1 MTTMAII
8 VPSRGRPES
17 IAELVKSLE
26 ETKTSSQ
33 LFVVVD
39 EDDPKLEEY
48 ENLATELDFNYMIT
62 EREGKGMAKPL
73 NKAANFLCGQGWYDH
88 FCFLGDDHRPR
99 TIDWDMELINKLDEM
114 GTGVVYGNDLFQ
126 GEALPTAV
134 AMSGDIVKAL
144 GGMVPPGMIHLY
156 LDNFWLQLGRDLG
169 AIAYLPEVVIEHLH
183 PVAGK
188 GEWDDQYREVNAE
201 EVYSA
206 DAQAFRDYMAS
217 AEYQELLATLK
228 K

>member
-8 VPSRGRPES
+8 VPSRGRPQS

-26 ETKTSSQ
+26 ETKTSSS
-33 LFVVVD
+33 LYVVID
-39 EDDPKLEEY
+39 EDDPTLEEY
-48 ENLATELDFNYMIT
+48 QKLSVELEFNYMIT

-73 NKAANFLCGQGWYDH
+73 NKAAKFLSDAGWYDH

-99 TIDWDMELINKLDEM
+99 TVDWDMELINKLDEL

-126 GEALPTAV
+126 AEALPTAV
-134 AMSGDIVKAL
+134 AMSGNIVKAL

-156 LDNFWLQLGRDLG
+156 LDNFWLQLGRDLN
-169 AIAYLPEVVIEHLH
+169 AICYLPEVIIEHLH

-188 GEWDDQYREVNAE
+188 GEWDAQYREVNAE

-206 DAQAFRDYMAS
+206 DAIAFKEYMAS
-217 AEYQELLATLK
+217 NAYQELLAVLR
-228 K
+228 

>member
-8 VPSRGRPES
+8 VPSRGRPQS

-26 ETKTSSQ
+26 ETKTSSS
-33 LFVVVD
+33 LYVVID
-39 EDDPKLEEY
+39 EDDPTLEEY
-48 ENLATELDFNYMIT
+48 KKLSVELEFNYMIT

-73 NKAANFLCGQGWYDH
+73 NKAAKFLSDAGWYDH

-99 TIDWDMELINKLDEM
+99 TIDWDMQLVNKLDWME
-114 GTGVVYGNDLFQ
+114 TGLAYGDDLLQ
-126 GEALPTAV
+126 GEQLPTAV
-134 AMSGDIVKAL
+134 AMSGNIVKAL
-144 GGMVPPGMIHLY
+144 GGMVPPNMIHLY
-156 LDNFWLQLGRDLG
+156 LDNFWLQLGRDLD
-169 AIAYLPEVVIEHLH
+169 AICYMPEVVIEHLH

-206 DAQAFRDYMAS
+206 DAIAFKEYMAS
-217 AEYQELLATLK
+217 NAYQELLLVLR
-228 K
+228 